1 MIEFGLSE
9 YAQDDTRTS
18 FCAIILIKPL
28 TKMFSESEM
37 KLLIHERHLSE
48 NDLKRV
54 IAQVKALVDFD
65 EQMDPD

>member
-1 MIEFGLSE
+1 
-9 YAQDDTRTS
+9 
-18 FCAIILIKPL
+18 
-28 TKMFSESEM
+28 MFSESEM